1 MSTESIAT
9 APTGAPPSKI
19 SGLDDK
25 TWDRLLK
32 RIKDD
37 RCTPVIGSAACTAPP
52 SSADP
57 AEWAKLKYPS
67 KEQIALKFA
76 ADYGYPLEDQG
87 KLERVARYVAA
98 TVDIMT
104 PREGFAEH
112 YKDLPTPTFSELPNE
127 PHRVLADLPFPVYLT
142 SNFDDRM
149 YRALKEYKQRDAR
162 LAICRWNKHIPESV
176 PRFDPDFAY
185 SVANPLVYHF
195 HGCTPWA
202 ESAVVTEDDYFEFLI
217 NISGDNKLLAHRV
230 ERALG
235 EDVVLFLGYAL
246 SDWDFLVL
254 FRLFA
259 KYLRQS
265 GVTHIAVQ
273 LEPSDT
279 PGAQAEKAA
288 KAVKYLESYF
298 SNAQIKVYWGTCQ
311 EFCEE
316 LRVRWEAFSRG

>member
-1 MSTESIAT
+1 MGTESNVT
-9 APTGAPPSKI
+9 ASVDPPLAKT
-19 SGLDDK
+19 SGLDEK

-52 SSADP
+52 SGVDP
-57 AEWAKLKYPS
+57 AEWAKLEYPS
-67 KEQIALKFA
+67 KEKIALKFA
-76 ADYGYPLEDQG
+76 AEHGYPLDDQT
-87 KLERVARYVAA
+87 KLERVAKYVAA
-98 TVDIMT
+98 TVDIMA

-112 YKDLPTPTFSELPNE
+112 YKDLSAPTFSALPNE

-142 SNFDDRM
+142 SNFDDWM

-162 LAICRWNKHIPESV
+162 LAICRWNKHLPESA
-176 PRFDPDFAY
+176 PRFDPAFTY

-195 HGCTPWA
+195 HGSTPWA
-202 ESAVVTEDDYFEFLI
+202 ESALVTKDDYFEFLI

-235 EDVVLFLGYAL
+235 DDVVLFLGYSL

-273 LEPSDT
+273 LEPLDT
-279 PGAQAEKAA
+279 PGTEAENIS

-298 SNAQIKVYWGTCQ
+298 STAQIKVYWGTCQ
-311 EFCEE
+311 QFCAE
-316 LRVRWEAFSRG
+316 LRARWEAFS